1 MISSSLGAVYRCS
14 AGSLGQHLNGRKW
27 IFGVR
32 VCKSVLT
39 AGSDIAGSGTKRG
52 REGRRSGN
60 RSHKRHRSTRAD
72 DSDDSL
78 LVDEQDQG
86 AAPWLRMG
94 RGSGHPWL
102 PPGLEAPGMSNLGM
116 AASGW
121 GQPGSHWGS
130 STPGIDVMRVLRSA
144 W

>member
-1 MISSSLGAVYRCS
+1 MRVGEHV
-14 AGSLGQHLNGRKW
+14 GGTE
-27 IFGVR
+27 R
-32 VCKSVLT
+32 VCEVRFGRIQSLIVGCRV
-39 AGSDIAGSGTKRG
+39 AGGSSTKRG
-52 REGRRSGN
+52 REGRRSGS

-94 RGSGHPWL
+94 RGPSHPWL
-102 PPGLEAPGMSNLGM
+102 PPGLEAPGLSNLGM

-121 GQPGSHWGS
+121 GQPGSHWAS
-130 STPGIDVMRVLRSA
+130 STPGTGDLML
-144 W
+144 

>member
-1 MISSSLGAVYRCS
+1 MKPCEIL
-14 AGSLGQHLNGRKW
+14 
-27 IFGVR
+27 
-32 VCKSVLT
+32 LT
-39 AGSDIAGSGTKRG
+39 VGGGIAGSSTKRG
-52 REGRRSGN
+52 REGRRPGN

-94 RGSGHPWL
+94 RGSTHPWL
-102 PPGLEAPGMSNLGM
+102 PPGLEAPGMGNLGM

-121 GQPGSHWGS
+121 GQPGSHWAS
-130 STPGIDVMRVLRSA
+130 STPGIDSIQCVFELRHVVDACILRFRSSLS
-144 W
+144 